1 MRSPVFYMVKLWVS
15 PEESKRFVD
24 WLDGTHIRE
33 VFHQQG
39 FLWARRCRLEG
50 PDGKGFI
57 GHFLVFGV
65 DSLDSLKRYFDSTAG
80 GHLLEETK
88 KFKDVRI
95 ERLNGTLDRELAA
108 PGRTGNE
115 EPKILFF
122 SRAWVA
128 PEGHK
133 GYFGWLDGGH
143 LAEVIRMSGFQ
154 WLQRVHLDGRDENGW
169 ERYINIY
176 GQTSLETVREFLND
190 PAGKRFAR
198 EAEPYAKYTR
208 RETFFGVV
216 ELALDSK

>member
-1 MRSPVFYMVKLWVS
+1 
-15 PEESKRFVD
+15 
-24 WLDGTHIRE
+24 
-33 VFHQQG
+33 
-39 FLWARRCRLEG
+39 
-50 PDGKGFI
+50 
-57 GHFLVFGV
+57 LVFGV